1 MENSKH
7 TPRGPLRRN
16 ETEWMK
22 TNPDLKIELLEGR
35 TYILGRQGHIYLDS
49 PTASK
54 QHAEISVRDGKVFL
68 RDLNSRNGISVME
81 NDKLVKFESG
91 QVELDQA
98 IVIGKRTYVIKDLLT
113 FVSDFVEADDNTT
126 RLETPQWNKDKPD

>member
-7 TPRGPLRRN
+7 TPGEPLRSN
-16 ETEWMK
+16 EIEWMK
-22 TNPDLKIELLEGR
+22 TNPELKIELLEGR

-54 QHAEISVRDGKVFL
+54 QHAEISIRDGKVFL

-81 NDKLVKFESG
+81 NEKLVKFKSG
-91 QVELDQA
+91 QVELNQA

>member
-1 MENSKH
+1 
-7 TPRGPLRRN
+7 
-16 ETEWMK
+16 MK
-22 TNPDLKIELLEGR
+22 TNPGLKIELLEGR

-54 QHAEISVRDGKVFL
+54 QHAEISIRGGKVFL

-81 NDKLVKFESG
+81 NEKLVKFKSG
-91 QVELDQA
+91 QVELNQA

>member
-1 MENSKH
+1 
-7 TPRGPLRRN
+7 
-16 ETEWMK
+16 MK
-22 TNPDLKIELLEGR
+22 TNPELKIELLEGR

-54 QHAEISVRDGKVFL
+54 QHAEISIRDGKVFL

-81 NDKLVKFESG
+81 NEKLVKFKSG
-91 QVELDQA
+91 QVELNQA